1 MDTGFPV
8 RFGKYALLEKIA
20 TGGMAELYR
29 AMIVGAQ
36 GFEKLVAIKRILPHL
51 TDQPE
56 LVDAFIDEAKLAAL
70 LQHPNIV
77 QIYDFGCIEGAYFL
91 AMEHLF
97 GRDLHSI
104 LAQSREKGVPFGLEH
119 GLYVVSKVC
128 EGMEYA
134 HKLKDL
140 QGNPLHLIHRDINP
154 ANVLVTYDGEV
165 KIVDFGIAKA
175 AGKTTKTREGLIKG
189 KVAYMSPEQASG
201 KPIDHRSDLF
211 STGVILYEMLTGKMM
226 FQGEDLGILIAVQ
239 EARFEPPERIKPDLP
254 PRVCEILHRAL
265 HKDPDLRYQ
274 SGAEM
279 LADLEECIHASAFRL
294 TFRTMAQYMKAL
306 FREEIEKEEKSIGRI
321 SQLSPQAAENAN
333 TPSRKTIFEKT
344 RLLRNYLSDK
354 MPARRLRWYGLTL
367 LSLISFLL
375 IVSRTGSPLW
385 ELAQSSVPMVRADFP
400 RSTHDLSKIQSADR
414 AVSHKIDSAK
424 AALENEQVDEAV
436 ALLEEV
442 ISTNPDLA
450 PRISALYSQALTAQ
464 ALRASSK
471 NPEKVEPLLLKA
483 LQKDPN
489 NVRARF
495 ELGSLYL
502 ARHDYSKA
510 IRTYRNVIGRDP
522 QFHRAM
528 FNLAYAYASKK
539 EYSRAEQMYRRVIEL
554 SPPYEDEALF
564 NLAIVQAKQGKTN
577 QSIASLEKALIMN
590 PNNKDAKNYL
600 QKLRERKRS

>member
-1 MDTGFPV
+1 MGTGSPV

-29 AMIVGAQ
+29 AVIVGHR
-36 GFEKLVAIKRILPHL
+36 GFEKLIAIKRILPHL

-56 LVDAFIDEAKLAAL
+56 LVNAFIEEAKLAAL

-104 LAQSREKGVPFGLEH
+104 LAQSREKGMPFGLEH
-119 GLYVVSKVC
+119 GLYVVSKIC
-128 EGMEYA
+128 EGMDYA
-134 HKLKDL
+134 HRLRDL
-140 QGNPLHLIHRDINP
+140 QSNPLHLIHRDINP

-165 KIVDFGIAKA
+165 KILDFGIAKA
-175 AGKTTKTREGLIKG
+175 AGKNSKTREGLIKG
-189 KVAYMSPEQASG
+189 KLAYMSPEQASG
-201 KPIDHRSDLF
+201 KPIDHRSDLY
-211 STGVILYEMLTGKMM
+211 STGVILYEILTGKAM
-226 FQGEDLGILIAVQ
+226 FPGEDLEVLIAVQ
-239 EARFEPPERIKPDLP
+239 DARFEPPEKIKPDLP
-254 PRVCEILHRAL
+254 PKVCEILHRAL

-279 LADLEECIHASAFRL
+279 LADLEECIHTSVFGL
-294 TFRTMAQYMKAL
+294 TIRTMAQYMKAL
-306 FREEIEKEEKSIGRI
+306 FQEEIEKEEKSIGRI
-321 SQLSPQAAENAN
+321 CRLSPPVPESAD
-333 TPSRKTIFEKT
+333 TRSPKSLFEKT
-344 RLLRNYLSDK
+344 PK
-354 MPARRLRWYGLTL
+354 MPMRRLRWYGVTFLSL
-367 LSLISFLL
+367 LSLLL
-375 IVSRTGSPLW
+375 IVFRTGSPLL
-385 ELAQSSVPMVRADFP
+385 EIGQSSVPQVQSHFP
-400 RSTHDLSKIQSADR
+400 RSAHDLSKIQGAER
-414 AVSHKIDSAK
+414 TISHKIDSAK
-424 AALENEQVDEAV
+424 AALEKERVDEAV
-436 ALLEEV
+436 TLLEEL

-450 PRISALYSQALTAQ
+450 PRISVLYSQALTAQ
-464 ALRASSK
+464 ALKASSK
-471 NPEKVEPLLLKA
+471 NPEKVGPLLLNA
-483 LQKDPN
+483 LQMDPN

-510 IRTYRNVIGRDP
+510 IESYRNVIERDP

-528 FNLAYAYASKK
+528 FNLAYAYAGKK

-600 QKLRERKRS
+600 QRLKERKRT

>member
-1 MDTGFPV
+1 MGTGSPI
-8 RFGKYALLEKIA
+8 RFGKYALLERIA

-29 AMIVGAQ
+29 AVIVGHR

-56 LVDAFIDEAKLAAL
+56 LVNAFIEEAKLAAL
-70 LQHPNIV
+70 LQHPNVV

-104 LAQSREKGVPFGLEH
+104 LAQSCEKGMPFGLEH
-119 GLYVVSKVC
+119 GLYVVSKIC
-128 EGMEYA
+128 EGMDYA
-134 HKLKDL
+134 HRLRDL
-140 QGNPLHLIHRDINP
+140 QSNPLHLIHRDINP

-175 AGKTTKTREGLIKG
+175 AGKSSKTREGLIKG

-211 STGVILYEMLTGKMM
+211 STGVILYEILTGKAM
-226 FQGEDLGILIAVQ
+226 FQGEDLEVLIAAQ
-239 EARFEPPERIKPDLP
+239 EARFEPPESIKPDLP
-254 PRVCEILHRAL
+254 PKVCDILHRAL

-279 LADLEECIHASAFRL
+279 LADLEDCIHTSVFRL
-294 TFRTMAQYMKAL
+294 SIRTMAQYMKAL
-306 FREEIEKEEKSIGRI
+306 FQEEIEKEQKSIGRI
-321 SQLSPQAAENAN
+321 SRLSPPVPESADTRSQK
-333 TPSRKTIFEKT
+333 SLFEK
-344 RLLRNYLSDK
+344 RHK
-354 MPARRLRWYGLTL
+354 MPMRRLQWYGVTFLFL
-367 LSLISFLL
+367 LSLLL
-375 IVSRTGSPLW
+375 IVFRTGSPLL
-385 ELAQSSVPMVRADFP
+385 EFGQSSVPQVQSHLP
-400 RSTHDLSKIQSADR
+400 RSAHDLSKIQGAER
-414 AVSHKIDSAK
+414 TISHKIDSAK
-424 AALENEQVDEAV
+424 AALQKGQVEEAV
-436 ALLEEV
+436 ALLEEL

-450 PRISALYSQALTAQ
+450 PRISVLYSQALTAQ
-464 ALRASSK
+464 ALKASSK
-471 NPEKVEPLLLKA
+471 NPEKIGPLLLNA
-483 LQKDPN
+483 LQMDPN

-510 IRTYRNVIGRDP
+510 IESYRNVIERDP
-522 QFHRAM
+522 QFHRAV
-528 FNLAYAYASKK
+528 FNLAYAYALKK

-600 QKLRERKRS
+600 QRLKQRKRT